1 MGRKKQIGAS
11 IFFIVVAILY
21 LIGTLSIKT
30 VNIFGV
36 TVVSS
41 STIPRVLG
49 VLLLILS
56 VVLLIK
62 TLTTGKN
69 SQAQAEKVEVQA
81 SGAVTSEDGQLDIAK
96 SLEEAENSEGE
107 GDVDYLSIVL
117 TLASLIL
124 FTILLD
130 PLGFILSSFIYMVLQ
145 TTILTK
151 KAVRL
156 KKLPITIV
164 FSLVFS
170 VVVYFLFTKGLSLML
185 PAGILG

>member
-1 MGRKKQIGAS
+1 MAKKKQIGAS
-11 IFFIVVAILY
+11 IFFIAVAILY

-56 VVLLIK
+56 VLLLVK
-62 TLTTGKN
+62 TLMPQKKEDEQK
-69 SQAQAEKVEVQA
+69 QAVEVQS
-81 SGAVTSEDGQLDIAK
+81 SGAVTSADGQLDIAK
-96 SLEEAENSEGE
+96 SLEEAENSED

-124 FTILLD
+124 FTVLLD
-130 PLGFILSSFIYMVLQ
+130 FLGFILSAFIYMVLQ

-151 KAVRL
+151 KAVRV
-156 KKLPITIV
+156 KKLPVTII
-164 FSLVFS
+164 FSLAFS

>member
-1 MGRKKQIGAS
+1 MERKKQIGAS

-56 VVLLIK
+56 VLLLVK
-62 TLTTGKN
+62 TLMPQKKEDGQK
-69 SQAQAEKVEVQA
+69 QAVEVQS
-81 SGAVTSEDGQLDIAK
+81 SGAVTSADGQLDIAK
-96 SLEEAENSEGE
+96 SLEEAENSEGG
-107 GDVDYLSIVL
+107 GDVDYMSIVL

-130 PLGFILSSFIYMVLQ
+130 FLGFILSAFIYMVLQ

-156 KKLPITIV
+156 KKLPFTIV

>member
-1 MGRKKQIGAS
+1 MARKKQIGAS

-130 PLGFILSSFIYMVLQ
+130 PLGFILSAFIYMVLQ